1 MTKLT
6 GYEKGG
12 FVYKILNLYNL
23 TCRPPKKSLPEYPE
37 RLGVIGGEYR
47 NIYMHLL
54 FQRSKLIGTMLSH

>member
-23 TCRPPKKSLPEYPE
+23 TCRPQKKAFQNIPKGSVLLVE
-37 RLGVIGGEYR
+37 
-47 NIYMHLL
+47 NIEVLTSTSN
-54 FQRSKLIGTMLSH
+54 FKGQN